1 MGGVSVG
8 VLVGELKSLDYCT
21 NILSYSILEHVPDKS
36 IVLELSAVDPKFV
49 IRPEVRIVAGWYT
62 WLCADMVGSML
73 LGQAGYNGLTKNLN
87 IDLVKTYRTPTV
99 TGRGLVKSIVDDV
112 WTIDIELF
120 NSESTLIS
128 TASGEFKGFKRELK

>member
-1 MGGVSVG
+1 MGG
-8 VLVGELKSLDYCT
+8 LVGELKPIDYCT
-21 NILSYSILEHVPDKS
+21 SILSHSILEHVPGKS
-36 IVLELSAVDPKFV
+36 IVVELSAVDPKFV

-73 LGQAGYNGLTKNLN
+73 LGESGYNGLTKNLN
-87 IDLVKTYRTPTV
+87 IDLVKTYRTPTI
-99 TGRGLVKSIVDDV
+99 TGRGLVKSIVDDF

-128 TASGEFKGFKRELK
+128 TASGEFKVFKRK

>member
-8 VLVGELKSLDYCT
+8 VLVGKLKSLDYCT

-36 IVLELSAVDPKFV
+36 IVMELSAVDPKFV

-73 LGQAGYNGLTKNLN
+73 LGQAGYNGLTQCLN
-87 IDLVKTYRTPTV
+87 IDLVKTYRTPI
-99 TGRGLVKSIVDDV
+99 LVGKGVVVSIVDNV
-112 WTIDIELF
+112 WTIDIELS
-120 NSESTLIS
+120 NSSGTVVS
-128 TASGEFKGFKRELK
+128 TATGAFKGFKRELI